1 MADFA
6 QDRASDTP
14 ATRIAELEA
23 RVQTLEHEL
32 RRESRYRTFFDA
44 IEAGFCVIEM
54 KFDESGRAMDYR
66 FLETNTAFELH
77 TGLTD
82 ATGRWVRDMVPT
94 HEQHWFEL
102 YGNVARSGKSVRFE
116 NVAEGLGRWFDV
128 HALRDGEPGQHR
140 VAVLFSDISER
151 RRAEEALRTLNQR
164 LEHEVAARTTDRN
177 QLWTLSRDIMLRCR
191 TDGEIIAV
199 NPAWEKAL
207 GWSES
212 ELIGSSL
219 YSLVHPDDAALTR
232 QAAIDYANG
241 RPLPIFENR
250 YRTKKGEYRWMA
262 WTVQFGQDVL
272 NAVGRDVTDER
283 AKEDMLRET
292 EAQLRQSQ
300 KMEAV
305 GQLTGGIA
313 HDFNNLLTAIAA
325 SLQLLNFRVGRGQF
339 TGVERYVS
347 AAEGAVKRAA
357 ALTHRLLA
365 FSRKQ
370 TLDEVPTHLGEL
382 AMDIE
387 ELIART
393 IGPNCE
399 IELACA
405 DEVWDVR
412 IDRNQ
417 MESALLNLCINARDA
432 MPDGGRVLI
441 GIDNVPA
448 GHAQLRRLGLD
459 SGDFVV
465 ARVTDD
471 GTGMTPDV
479 VARAFDPF
487 FTTKPQG
494 KGTGLGL
501 SMIYGFAR
509 QSGGQA
515 TIDTMPGRGTTVSIY
530 LPRYENA
537 DGARDADIEAQT
549 PTLAPQDTTSATI
562 LVVDDED
569 AIRMLLTEVLE
580 EAGYRVLEAADATSA
595 RSLIESD
602 APLDLLVT
610 DIGLPGDIDGH
621 ALASIARTRRTELPV
636 LFITG
641 HGELVEDE
649 RMNAG
654 AHLLLKPFSM
664 DVLASTVKDI
674 MSEA

>member
-1 MADFA
+1 MADLVPNRTSP
-6 QDRASDTP
+6 DL
-14 ATRIAELEA
+14 RIAELEA
-23 RVQTLEHEL
+23 RVQTLDRQL
-32 RRESRYRTFFDA
+32 RLESRYRTFFDA
-44 IEAGFCVIEM
+44 IAAGFCVIEM
-54 KFDESGRAMDYR
+54 KFDDEGRAIDYR
-66 FLETNTAFELH
+66 FLEMNAAFEQH
-77 TGLTD
+77 TGLTH

-94 HEQHWFEL
+94 HEQHWFDL
-102 YGNVARSGKSVRFE
+102 YGDVARTGKSVRFE
-116 NVAEGLGRWFDV
+116 NVAEGLNRWFDV
-128 HALRDGEPGQHR
+128 HALRVGEPGQHH

-151 RRAEEALRTLNQR
+151 RRAEVALLDLNQR

-191 TDGEIIAV
+191 TEGEIIAV
-199 NPAWEKAL
+199 NPAWTKAL
-207 GWSES
+207 GWTET
-212 ELIGSSL
+212 ELIGSSIYAL
-219 YSLVHPDDAALTR
+219 IHPDDAERTNH
-232 QAAIDYANG
+232 AAIDYANG
-241 RPLPIFENR
+241 NPLPVFENR
-250 YRTKKGEYRWMA
+250 YRTKTGVYRSIA
-262 WTVQFGQDVL
+262 WTVQFAQGVL

-283 AKEDMLRET
+283 AREEALRET

-382 AMDIE
+382 ARDIE

-393 IGPNCE
+393 IGPRCD
-399 IELACA
+399 IDLVCA
-405 DEVWDVR
+405 DAVWNVR

-432 MPDGGRVLI
+432 MPDGGRVRI
-441 GIDNVPA
+441 RIENVPA
-448 GHAQLRRLGLD
+448 DHAELRRLGLD

-471 GTGMTPDV
+471 GTGMTPEV
-479 VARAFDPF
+479 MARAFDPF

-515 TIDTMPGRGTTVSIY
+515 AIDTMLERGTTVSIY
-530 LPRYENA
+530 LPRYA
-537 DGARDADIEAQT
+537 GVREAQT
-549 PTLAPQDTTSATI
+549 ETQATAAIVPQDASRATI

-610 DIGLPGDIDGH
+610 DIGLPGNLDGH
-621 ALASIARTRRTELPV
+621 ALAKIARERRAALPV

-641 HGELVEDE
+641 HGDLIKDE
-649 RMNAG
+649 RMSAS
-654 AHLLLKPFSM
+654 AHLLQKPFSM

-674 MSEA
+674 MSAA